1 MKRIFVVGMF
11 AVFCTAAGIP
21 GVAADRRQGDT
32 AVEVKE
38 SGAETY
44 ANHCAACH
52 GRGGLGDGP
61 VAPTLRQ
68 KPANLTTIAH
78 RRGGS
83 FPRTEVMDFVLGN
96 GKRVGAHGTR
106 DMPVW
111 GPFFRTL
118 NPSGSNVDVRVTR
131 LVDYLESIQVK

>member
-1 MKRIFVVGMF
+1 MKRFFVISML
-11 AVFCTAAGIP
+11 AVLCTAAAAP
-21 GVAADRRQGDT
+21 GVVARRQGT
-32 AVEVKE
+32 ATGEVTE
-38 SGAETY
+38 TGAETF

-78 RRGGS
+78 RRGGR
-83 FPRTEVMDFVLGN
+83 FPRTEVTDFVLGN
-96 GKRVGAHGTR
+96 GKRVGAHGSR

-111 GPFFRTL
+111 GPFFRAA
-118 NPSGSNVDVRVTR
+118 NPFDSAVDVRVTR
-131 LVDYLESIQVK
+131 LVDYIESIQAK